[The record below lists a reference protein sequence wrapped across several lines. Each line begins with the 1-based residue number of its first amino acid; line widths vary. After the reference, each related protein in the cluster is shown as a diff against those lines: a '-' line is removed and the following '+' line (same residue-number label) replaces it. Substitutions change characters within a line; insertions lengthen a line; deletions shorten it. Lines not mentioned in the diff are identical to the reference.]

1 MIVVFAKMKNLN
13 LNDFIKKNLNINIEQ
28 NKNIVTQVVSSP
40 CQYNHRPVSTCW
52 AVKKNKIKLT

>member
-28 NKNIVTQVVSSP
+28 NKNIVTQATSLLSGEF
-40 CQYNHRPVSTCW
+40 PVSVQPQTCEHLLGC
-52 AVKKNKIKLT
+52 KRK